1 MLRPA
6 SRLLPTRA
14 SATVERPHAF
24 QRRQADMAGGR
35 GHARPAPGAP
45 SAQRRSMRMMCAGG
59 LVLADLPV
67 DVVVVLE
74 QQERAGHTQGIERAL
89 RKL

>member
-1 MLRPA
+1 
-6 SRLLPTRA
+6 
-14 SATVERPHAF
+14 V
-24 QRRQADMAGGR
+24 AGGC
-35 GHARPAPGAP
+35 GSARTALDAP
-45 SAQRRSMRMMCAGG
+45 SAQRRSVRMMCAGG

-74 QQERAGHTQGIERAL
+74 QQERAGHTQDTERAL